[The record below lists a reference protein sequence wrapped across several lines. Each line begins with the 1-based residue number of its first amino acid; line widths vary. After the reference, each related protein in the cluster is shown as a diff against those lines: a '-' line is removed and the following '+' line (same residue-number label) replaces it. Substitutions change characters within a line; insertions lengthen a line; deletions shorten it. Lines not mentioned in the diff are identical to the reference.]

1 MAIVPLLTPLVVR
14 HGSFALAMAHA
25 RGARILRTA
34 KAGRDCAD
42 LLRLVSAD
50 LLRAGARAIDGF
62 PGADVPI
69 ALDEIGTALRFAANR
84 HWGVVQVL
92 GLRDAPFGHVRFGDE
107 WLRPACLAAGRFA
120 VARPDDVLHLL
131 AMIASTVWARGAEWW
146 CAAGCD
152 RIERDA
158 ARRELDLV
166 AEIVRSGELEL
177 VSVDDLDPIAKALS
191 TLSSFGALPTLLA
204 AHAFAGPCARR
215 DRLRRLCREI
225 DGTAAVDPTY
235 GLG

>member
-1 MAIVPLLTPLVVR
+1 MNTAPLLAPLVVR

-34 KAGRDCAD
+34 KAGRDSAD
-42 LLRLVSAD
+42 LLRLVSND

-62 PGADVPI
+62 PETDVPI

-84 HWGVVQVL
+84 HWGVAQVL
-92 GLRDAPFGHVRFGDE
+92 GLHDVPFGHTRFGDE
-107 WLRPACLAAGRFA
+107 WLRPAHLAAGRFA
-120 VARPDDVLHLL
+120 VARSDDVFYLL
-131 AMIASTVWARGAEWW
+131 VMIAATVWARGAEWW
-146 CAAGCD
+146 CAAGHH

-158 ARRELDLV
+158 PRRDLALV

-177 VSVDDLDPIAKALS
+177 VSVGDLDPIAEALCVL
-191 TLSSFGALPTLLA
+191 TEGGAPPTLLA
-204 AHAFAGPCARR
+204 AYALAGPCPRR

-235 GLG
+235 DLG

>member
-1 MAIVPLLTPLVVR
+1 MIAAPLLAPLVVR
-14 HGSFALAMAHA
+14 HGSFALARAHV
-25 RGARILRTA
+25 RGSRILRTA
-34 KAGRDCAD
+34 KAERDGVD
-42 LLRLVSAD
+42 LLRLLSLD

-62 PGADVPI
+62 PETDVPI

-84 HWGVVQVL
+84 HWGVAQVL
-92 GLRDAPFGHVRFGDE
+92 SLQDAPFGHVRFGDE
-107 WLRPACLAAGRFA
+107 WLRPARLAAGRFA
-120 VARPDDVLHLL
+120 VTRPDDVFHLL
-131 AMIASTVWARGAEWW
+131 AMIASTVWARGAEWL
-146 CAAGCD
+146 CSSRD
-152 RIERDA
+152 HRIERDA
-158 ARRELDLV
+158 PRRDLALV

-177 VSVDDLDPIAKALS
+177 VSVDDLDPIAKAVS
-191 TLSSFGALPTLLA
+191 TLSSLGAPPTLLA